1 MKETAI
7 RRISNKYVIS
17 GVIRK
22 KKKPPKQ
29 GKRTRMTRLA
39 IF

>member
-22 KKKPPKQ
+22 KKKHQSKAKEQ
-29 GKRTRMTRLA
+29 E
-39 IF
+39 